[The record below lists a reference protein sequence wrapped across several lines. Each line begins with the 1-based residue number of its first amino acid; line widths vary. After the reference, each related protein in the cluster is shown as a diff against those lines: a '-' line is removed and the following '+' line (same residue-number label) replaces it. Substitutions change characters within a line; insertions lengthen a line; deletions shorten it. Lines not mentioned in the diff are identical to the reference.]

1 MKCRLAFTVCKF
13 LFLSIVFSSCKES
26 DNPVQPIV
34 LTELLPLKVG
44 NQWTLELAV
53 YDSSNATARMSEI
66 TIQVLRDTMI
76 QNDAWFI
83 ANSRNFGILRN
94 SSQGLW
100 LWDSQPALFFPFPA
114 TVGDST
120 RPFNAATVRVVS
132 TNEMKTVP
140 FGALL
145 CYHYRVEL
153 DDPSGLSLDF
163 YYSPGVGYVSYELAG
178 SDTRTHGLFIAARF
192 QLKSY
197 SLR

>member
-1 MKCRLAFTVCKF
+1 MKSRPAFTICIFSF
-13 LFLSIVFSSCKES
+13 LTIGFSSCKES
-26 DNPVQPIV
+26 DNPVQPSA
-34 LTELLPLKVG
+34 TAELLPLKIG
-44 NQWTLELAV
+44 NQWTLDLAV

-83 ANSRNFGILRN
+83 TNSRNFGILRN
-94 SSQGLW
+94 SPQGLW
-100 LWDSQPALFFPFPA
+100 LWDRQPALFFPYPA

-120 RPFNAATVRVVS
+120 RPFNTATVRVVS
-132 TNEMKTVP
+132 TNEAKTVP
-140 FGALL
+140 FGTLS
-145 CYHYRVEL
+145 CYHYRVVP
-153 DDPSGLSLDF
+153 DDPSGLSLNF

-178 SDTRTHGLFIAARF
+178 SDARTHGLFIAARY